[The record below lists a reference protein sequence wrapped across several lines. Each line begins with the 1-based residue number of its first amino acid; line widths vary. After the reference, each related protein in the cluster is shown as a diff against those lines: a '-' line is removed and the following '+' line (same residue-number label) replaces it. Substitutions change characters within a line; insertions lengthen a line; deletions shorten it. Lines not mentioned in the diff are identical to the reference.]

1 MKNKLFLGSIFAFTI
16 GFNAIP
22 VIAAPSNPENP
33 KTFTEWCKQKS
44 TLPQQ
49 TRHTVEVLLKAIGTQ
64 DCVRANKSLI
74 FATALDLTNSQI
86 SDIQPLSSLTHLT
99 ALKLSNNQISDI
111 QVLSNFTELISLDLS
126 KNQISNIQ
134 SLSGLNKLLFLN
146 LSNNQ
151 ISDTKFLPKLT
162 NLSVIN
168 ISNNPINYSEDDI
181 LRQLEEI
188 RKRRKR
194 LDIDELLRN
203 FSPQFL

>member
-1 MKNKLFLGSIFAFTI
+1 MKSKLLLGTVFAFTI
-16 GFNAIP
+16 GFNATP
-22 VIAAPSNPENP
+22 VIAVPSNPENA

-49 TRHTVEVLLKAIGTQ
+49 TRHTVEVLLKATGTQ

-86 SDIQPLSSLTHLT
+86 SDIKPLSSLTHLT

-111 QVLSNFTELISLDLS
+111 QVLSKFTELISLDLS
-126 KNQISNIQ
+126 NNQISNIQ
-134 SLSGLNKLLFLN
+134 SLSKLNKFLFLN

-151 ISDTKFLPKLT
+151 IRDTRFLPKLT
-162 NLSVIN
+162 NLSVVN
-168 ISNNPINYSEDDI
+168 ISNNPIKHSEDDI
-181 LRQLEEI
+181 SRQLEEI
-188 RKRRKR
+188 RKRYER